1 MRDSNKA
8 NKYGAWGGHRFVIVF
23 SSKKTMI
30 EFNVKCREMNEKGT
44 PRLSCER
51 ARAFPIE
58 RALAKLGH
66 FPIRTNEKEAWFLS
80 PFRSETQA
88 SFKVSRK
95 LNRWYDHGAGIG
107 GNVIDLV
114 CLITKRSVKEVLQFL
129 SNDQI
134 SFSFHQ
140 RQVFKNE
147 KEVGIEITRTGE
159 IQHYAL
165 KEYVRSRG
173 ITIGTAKKLCK
184 EVHYRLR
191 GKDYYS
197 IGLKNDSGGWE
208 LRNRYYKNSSSPKD
222 TGHIRNGANKLIVTE
237 GMFDML
243 SLMEL
248 NPKLELEYDF
258 LVLNSAAFV
267 KKVFDRIEEYGSLE
281 LYLDRDAT
289 GRKITQ
295 QLMAASK
302 KCIDRSKLYEGF
314 KDMNEWLVN
323 RTKTG
328 VAKGRQDVFL

>member
-1 MRDSNKA
+1 MID
-8 NKYGAWGGHRFVIVF
+8 F
-23 SSKKTMI
+23 ST
-30 EFNVKCREMNEKGT
+30 KCYDMNEQGT

-66 FPIRTNEKEAWFLS
+66 FPTRTNDKEAWFLS
-80 PFRSETQA
+80 PLRPETQA

-134 SFSFHQ
+134 AFSFHQ
-140 RQVFKNE
+140 QQIPE
-147 KEVGIEITRTGE
+147 KEKEGAIEIASTRE
-159 IQHYAL
+159 IHLYGL

-173 ITIGTAKKLCK
+173 ISLEVAKKLCR

-208 LRNRYYKNSSSPKD
+208 LRNRYYKSSSSPKD
-222 TGHIRNGANKLIVTE
+222 TSHIRNGGNKLLVTE

-243 SLMEL
+243 SLLEL
-248 NPKLELEYDF
+248 NPKLELESDF

-267 KKVFDRIEEYGSLE
+267 KKVFDRIEEYDSLE

-302 KCIDRSKLYEGF
+302 KCIDRSRLYEGF
-314 KDMNEWLVN
+314 KDMNEKLMAEVKN
-323 RTKTG
+323 G